1 MKVVDFKRAFL
12 KGYKS
17 YDGEVGDWWV
27 KQSRNSPHRRAYR
40 KIAEVLRN
48 TIRNP
53 RFIVDYASANS
64 QILKMLA
71 RSFPDCRFVLVDG
84 SRRMLLH
91 AKKELEKIGE
101 HAEFVPAM
109 HCARE
114 TGPRIRLV
122 QTPLPNFSLPKRFAD
137 AVLFLLPSINA
148 TADEYAYMRKHAY
161 TRADVMLARLLSRLS
176 AQDPDEDCG
185 EAEEVCKELLHARAI
200 SKNIHRLL
208 RRNGLFLK
216 ADYAK
221 GPRDTLSEISESR
234 LRFGESSLD
243 VRVGGKMNR
252 DRFRYVSNCFSRS
265 TVTLDVYQQTR
276 NPQDK
281 RGGYVISTFRSR

>member
-1 MKVVDFKRAFL
+1 MKIDFKRAFL

-48 TIRNP
+48 SIRTP
-53 RFIVDYASANS
+53 KFIVDYASANS
-64 QILKMLA
+64 EILKMLV
-71 RSFPDCRFVLVDG
+71 RGFPEARFVLVDG
-84 SRRMLLH
+84 SRRMLLS
-91 AKKELEKIGE
+91 AKKDLEKLGE

-122 QTPLPNFSLPKRFAD
+122 QTPLPNLSLPRRFAD
-137 AVLFLLPSINA
+137 VVLFLFPNMNA
-148 TADEYAYMRKHAY
+148 TAEEYAYMKKHAY

-176 AQDPDEDCG
+176 AQDPDEECG
-185 EAEEVCKELLHARAI
+185 NVEELCKELLHARAV
-200 SKNIHRLL
+200 SRNIHRLL

-216 ADYAK
+216 ADYAE
-221 GPRDTLSEISESR
+221 GPRDTLSEIAERR

-243 VRVGGKMNR
+243 FRVGRRLNN
-252 DRFRYVSNCFSRS
+252 DRFRYAGNRFSRS
-265 TVTLDVYQQTR
+265 AVILDVYQQTR
-276 NPQDK
+276 NPEDK
-281 RGGYVISTFRSR
+281 RGGYIISTFRSR